1 MKIAMMIKYVKR
13 DGVCLAVVNLA
24 VGLRQ
29 LGHEVV
35 VIAGDGPGRDLVE
48 AEKIPLYRAPIDR
61 PVTGW
66 LRAYRDACRWL
77 RQWNADI
84 VHTHYRYA
92 NIVGKSVARRL
103 GIPQVS
109 TLNTG
114 RLPDSWL
121 RVKLSCWGDLVF
133 ALAQESAQYLT
144 DRFGVS
150 PDRIVVVPPG
160 VDTTRFRPVDEVT
173 RARTRSEF
181 GLTDDDRV
189 IISIG
194 RLAPIKGHHYLIQA
208 LARIH
213 RQYPKVR
220 LLIGGEGVY
229 RGELER
235 LVAHHELGSKVL
247 MPGWLDPARVLPTA
261 DAFALVSNMEGF
273 AVAAVEAGL
282 SGLAAIR
289 TDVPGARDAVTPGVT
304 GRIVP
309 IGDVDAMTAALEDF
323 AQHPDVWRRMGAETR
338 RVFLEK
344 YDLLGC
350 ARKVAEAYE
359 RLRSRQPGSTW

>member
-1 MKIAMMIKYVKR
+1 MKIAMMIKYVRR
-13 DGVCLAVVNLA
+13 DGVCLSVVNLA

-48 AEKIPLYRAPIDR
+48 AEKIPLYLAPIDR

-92 NIVGKSVARRL
+92 NIVGELVARRL
-103 GIPQVS
+103 GIPHVS

-114 RLPDSWL
+114 RVPDSWL

-150 PDRIVVVPPG
+150 PDRIIVVPPG
-160 VDTTRFRPVDEVT
+160 VDTTRFHPVDEVT
-173 RARTRSEF
+173 RVRTRSEF

-208 LARIH
+208 FARIH
-213 RQYPKVR
+213 RQYPDVR

-229 RGELER
+229 REELER
-235 LVAHHELGSKVL
+235 LVAQHALGSKVL
-247 MPGWLDPARVLPTA
+247 MPGWVDPARVLPIA
-261 DAFALVSNMEGF
+261 DVFALASNMEGF
-273 AVAAVEAGL
+273 ALAAVEAGL

-289 TDVPGARDAVTPGVT
+289 TDVPGARDAIIPGVT

-309 IGDVDAMTAALEDF
+309 VGGVDALAEALEDF
-323 AQHPDVWRRMGAETR
+323 ARHPDAWGRMGDEAR
-338 RVFLEK
+338 RLFLEE

-350 ARKVAEAYE
+350 ARRVADAYE
-359 RLRSRQPGSTW
+359 SVRSK